1 MATYNF
7 IQDIFVS
14 GEYSDSPKIIYSNA
28 PKINENEW
36 NLQAALF
43 VQLKCYVYWGG
54 GGGVHLN
61 VAKDLK
67 DERQSS
73 FMPLCKVAPKT
84 NQTKRK
90 TKCLHEI

>member
-1 MATYNF
+1 MKFASSIVLT
-7 IQDIFVS
+7 IEMLCIL
-14 GEYSDSPKIIYSNA
+14 GR
-28 PKINENEW
+28 
-36 NLQAALF
+36 
-43 VQLKCYVYWGG
+43 